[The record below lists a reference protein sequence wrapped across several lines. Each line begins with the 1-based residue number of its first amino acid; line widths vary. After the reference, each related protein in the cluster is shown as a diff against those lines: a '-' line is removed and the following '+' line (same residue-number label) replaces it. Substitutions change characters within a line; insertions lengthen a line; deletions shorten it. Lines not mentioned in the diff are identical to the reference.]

1 MTLTTP
7 GGDGTGPAAPRARRR
22 PVAAIV
28 FAALV
33 VLAVVGPWIAPG
45 DPRTGAGMPYAPVGW
60 EHPLG
65 TDYLGADVL
74 ARVLA
79 GGRALV
85 LVSLS
90 VLVAAYALG
99 LAAGMFAAFRG
110 GRAGTVVMRL
120 ADVMMGLPPLV
131 LIAVVVTGTGPG
143 LVGVAVAVVAVML
156 PDVTRIVRAATQQ
169 VLAHDYVE
177 VAVARGERTRSVLV
191 REVLPNLTVTLAADA
206 GVRFVGA
213 AYAVA
218 TAGFLGLGVQPP
230 DPDWGL
236 MILEN
241 RGGLALQPLAVLAP
255 SLMLLILLLAAGRVA
270 DGVRPGAAAGPRR
283 RSRPPRAGRLPVA
296 EAPGP
301 DGGRGPA
308 AAVCGLSLTAV
319 ATGQDVVRGVA
330 LAVPR
335 GAVVALVGPSGSGK
349 TSTALALL
357 GHAGPG
363 IERTAGGG
371 TLLGTD
377 PAALTPRGLR
387 ALRARAAAYVAQ
399 DARTSLP
406 ANLRLRALLDEQL
419 RAAGVPRQERAE
431 RARLA
436 LSRVGLPTDPAF
448 LARRPHRLSGG
459 QRQRLSVAAAL
470 AREPELLVLDEP
482 TSALDAENTRRLLAE
497 VTGLCRGTGTAVLLI
512 SHDLESVAAVADTVV
527 IMGEGRV
534 VRSGPPGE
542 VLAVTADEPA
552 AADAAPV
559 PAGRPDTATGAD
571 TAADA
576 ATASGPAPGETSAVG
591 PVLRVSGM
599 SVSLPGTGRVL
610 DDVSLELA
618 PGERL
623 CVTGAS
629 GSGKTTLLRAVAGLA
644 APDSGTV
651 RLTGGRLAARVAGR
665 TPDQLRRMQL
675 VPQNPYDSLNP
686 RQSVGRIVGRPLHQF
701 GLVKR
706 EQAEAEVRDLLV
718 RVGLSPDQA
727 ASRPSELSG
736 GERQRVAIARALA
749 ARPEVLL
756 CDEITSALDRSTSL
770 TVLALLDELS
780 RGLGL
785 ALLVVTH
792 DPAVP
797 DRLGGRVVEVTGGRL
812 RPRVPDSS
820 SAHA

>member
-1 MTLTTP
+1 MTLTTT
-7 GGDGTGPAAPRARRR
+7 GTGRTAHAAPRARRR

-33 VLAVVGPWIAPG
+33 ALAVVGPWIAPG
-45 DPRTGAGMPYAPVGW
+45 DPRTGAGMPYAPVSW

-255 SLMLLILLLAAGRVA
+255 SLMLLVLLLAAGRVA

-296 EAPGP
+296 AAPGP

-308 AAVCGLSLTAV
+308 AAVTGLSLTAV
-319 ATGQDVVRGVA
+319 ATGQDVVRGVD
-330 LAVPR
+330 LTIPR

-357 GHAGPG
+357 GHVGPG
-363 IERTAGGG
+363 MARTAGAG

-377 PAALTPRGLR
+377 PAVLTPRGLR
-387 ALRARAAAYVAQ
+387 ALRARSAAYVAQ

-419 RAAGVPRQERAE
+419 RAAGVPRRERAE

-527 IMGEGRV
+527 TMGEGRV
-534 VRSGPPGE
+534 VRSGPPAE

-552 AADAAPV
+552 AAEGAPD
-559 PAGRPDTATGAD
+559 PAGRPD
-571 TAADA
+571 A
-576 ATASGPAPGETSAVG
+576 ATAAGPAPRESTAAGPAPRESSAAG

-599 SVSLPGTGRVL
+599 GVSLPGTGRVL

-618 PGERL
+618 SGGRL
-623 CVTGAS
+623 CVMGPS

-651 RLTGGRLAARVAGR
+651 RLTGDRLAARVAGR
-665 TPDQLRRMQL
+665 TPAQLRRMQL

-749 ARPEVLL
+749 ARPDVLL

-812 RPRVPDSS
+812 RPRVADSS
-820 SAHA
+820 SANA

>member
-45 DPRTGAGMPYAPVGW
+45 DPRTGAGMPYAPVSW

-283 RSRPPRAGRLPVA
+283 RSGPPRAGRLPVA
-296 EAPGP
+296 AAPGP

-308 AAVCGLSLTAV
+308 AEVSGLSLTAV
-319 ATGQDVVRGVA
+319 ATGQDVVRGVD
-330 LAVPR
+330 LTVPR

-357 GHAGPG
+357 GHVGPG

-436 LSRVGLPTDPAF
+436 LSRVGLPTDAAF

-527 IMGEGRV
+527 TMGEGRV

-542 VLAVTADEPA
+542 VLAVTAGEPA
-552 AADAAPV
+552 AAGAAPA
-559 PAGRPDTATGAD
+559 PAGRPDVATDVA
-571 TAADA
+571 TDA
-576 ATASGPAPGETSAVG
+576 GPAPGESSAAG

-618 PGERL
+618 PGGRL
-623 CVTGAS
+623 CVMGPS

-651 RLTGGRLAARVAGR
+651 RLTGDRLAARVAGR
-665 TPDQLRRMQL
+665 APAQLRRMQL

-701 GLVKR
+701 GLVRR

-718 RVGLSPDQA
+718 RVGLSPDRA

-749 ARPEVLL
+749 ARPDVLL

-812 RPRVPDSS
+812 RPRVTDGS

>member
-45 DPRTGAGMPYAPVGW
+45 DPRTGAGMPYAPVSW

-255 SLMLLILLLAAGRVA
+255 SLMLLILLL
-270 DGVRPGAAAGPRR
+270 
-283 RSRPPRAGRLPVA
+283 
-296 EAPGP
+296 
-301 DGGRGPA
+301 
-308 AAVCGLSLTAV
+308 
-319 ATGQDVVRGVA
+319 
-330 LAVPR
+330 
-335 GAVVALVGPSGSGK
+335 
-349 TSTALALL
+349 
-357 GHAGPG
+357 
-363 IERTAGGG
+363 
-371 TLLGTD
+371 
-377 PAALTPRGLR
+377 
-387 ALRARAAAYVAQ
+387 
-399 DARTSLP
+399 
-406 ANLRLRALLDEQL
+406 
-419 RAAGVPRQERAE
+419 
-431 RARLA
+431 
-436 LSRVGLPTDPAF
+436 
-448 LARRPHRLSGG
+448 
-459 QRQRLSVAAAL
+459 
-470 AREPELLVLDEP
+470 
-482 TSALDAENTRRLLAE
+482 
-497 VTGLCRGTGTAVLLI
+497 
-512 SHDLESVAAVADTVV
+512 
-527 IMGEGRV
+527 
-534 VRSGPPGE
+534 
-542 VLAVTADEPA
+542 
-552 AADAAPV
+552 
-559 PAGRPDTATGAD
+559 
-571 TAADA
+571 
-576 ATASGPAPGETSAVG
+576 
-591 PVLRVSGM
+591 
-599 SVSLPGTGRVL
+599 
-610 DDVSLELA
+610 
-618 PGERL
+618 
-623 CVTGAS
+623 
-629 GSGKTTLLRAVAGLA
+629 
-644 APDSGTV
+644 
-651 RLTGGRLAARVAGR
+651 
-665 TPDQLRRMQL
+665 
-675 VPQNPYDSLNP
+675 
-686 RQSVGRIVGRPLHQF
+686 
-701 GLVKR
+701 
-706 EQAEAEVRDLLV
+706 
-718 RVGLSPDQA
+718 
-727 ASRPSELSG
+727 
-736 GERQRVAIARALA
+736 
-749 ARPEVLL
+749 
-756 CDEITSALDRSTSL
+756 
-770 TVLALLDELS
+770 
-780 RGLGL
+780 
-785 ALLVVTH
+785 
-792 DPAVP
+792 
-797 DRLGGRVVEVTGGRL
+797 
-812 RPRVPDSS
+812 
-820 SAHA
+820 